1 MRRAVAKCGKRTE
14 KEKRKAREC
23 RAFVVFIVF
32 CGVCSGQP
40 IACRGMIAVKSRHR
54 RKHAMPTRKA
64 TAEKK
69 RLSLATPERGFERA
83 VTMTP
88 ASAAAPRF
96 VKKEVFS

>member
-1 MRRAVAKCGKRTE
+1 MAWRG
-14 KEKRKAREC
+14 
-23 RAFVVFIVF
+23 
-32 CGVCSGQP
+32 
-40 IACRGMIAVKSRHR
+40 IAAPKTMQST
-54 RKHAMPTRKA
+54 KHAMPTRKA

>member
-1 MRRAVAKCGKRTE
+1 
-14 KEKRKAREC
+14 
-23 RAFVVFIVF
+23 
-32 CGVCSGQP
+32 
-40 IACRGMIAVKSRHR
+40 
-54 RKHAMPTRKA
+54 MPTRKA

-96 VKKEVFS
+96 VKKEFFLSLSAQ